1 MTRAPGGVGDVP
13 PHGYGTGAMQR
24 HFVHGIDDLAL
35 HLDGSVVT
43 LGVFDGLH
51 LGHQTILDRVLAS
64 ARRRGLPA
72 VCVTFSVHPKAV
84 LLGEA
89 PRPILSVEHRL
100 ERLEECGIDH
110 TVIIGFSEE
119 FASTEPE
126 AFVERL
132 LVRKLGVRELVVG
145 HDTAIGRH
153 RRGDARFLAESG
165 LRYGFKVVSL
175 GEVHVDGLLV
185 SSTTVRRAIAAGEL
199 VTARR
204 LLGRPV
210 SLRGTIV
217 HGDGRGATI
226 GFPTANLEVLG
237 EAFPPLGV
245 YAVTLRCAEGDL
257 PGVMNYGLRPTF
269 LQDETHAVFEV
280 HVLDRADL
288 DLYGHR
294 VEVFLH
300 RFLRREERFADAASL
315 VAQIAKDCDAARE
328 ALHGTTV
335 ADG

>member
-1 MTRAPGGVGDVP
+1 MD
-13 PHGYGTGAMQR
+13 R
-24 HFVHGIDDLAL
+24 HHIRS
-35 HLDGSVVT
+35 LDELRLSLPGSVVT
-43 LGVFDGLH
+43 VGVFDGLH

-64 ARRRGLPA
+64 ARRRELPS

-89 PRPILSVEHRL
+89 PRQILSVEHRL
-100 ERLEECGIDH
+100 ERIEEAGLEH
-110 TVIIGFSEE
+110 AVVIEFSPE
-119 FASTEPE
+119 FAAVE
-126 AFVERL
+126 AETFVEDL
-132 LVRKLGVRELVVG
+132 LVRRLGVRELVIG
-145 HDTAIGRH
+145 HDTAVGRH
-153 RRGDARFLAESG
+153 RRGDARFLAEAG
-165 LRYGFKVVSL
+165 LRYGFKVVSI

-204 LLGRPV
+204 LLGRPA

-226 GFPTANLEVLG
+226 GFPTANLEVVS

-245 YAVTLRCAEGDL
+245 YAVTLRCEQGDL

-269 LQDETHAVFEV
+269 AQDETHAVFEI
-280 HVLDRADL
+280 HVLDRRDL
-288 DLYGHR
+288 DLYGQR

-300 RFLRREERFADAASL
+300 RFLRREERFASSQAL
-315 VAQIAKDCDAARE
+315 VAQIDKDCESARE
-328 ALHGTTV
+328 ALRGVSV
-335 ADG
+335 AEG